1 MKCATILAAAA
12 MTASLAACSTT
23 PSETAQSGMAGQNTT
38 ENMAPATDQAS
49 KPGNAGNGLGYGMG
63 PADADRV
70 FDFLDTNHDGFVDR
84 SEFTVNGD
92 SGQRFP
98 GCDMDGDGKLTRM
111 ELERCAA
118 QPATDSQ

>member
-1 MKCATILAAAA
+1 MKCATIFTAAA
-12 MTASLAACSTT
+12 MAASLAACSTT
-23 PSETAQSGMAGQNTT
+23 PSSPQNGMAGQNTT
-38 ENMAPATDQAS
+38 ESMAPADNQAS
-49 KPGNAGNGLGYGMG
+49 KPGNSGNGLGYGMT

-98 GCDMDGDGKLTRM
+98 GCDVDGDGKLTRM

-118 QPATDSQ
+118 QPATNSQ

>member
-1 MKCATILAAAA
+1 MKCATILAAVT
-12 MTASLAACSTT
+12 MTASLAACSTN
-23 PSETAQSGMAGQNTT
+23 PASSPQNGMAGQNTT
-38 ENMAPATDQAS
+38 ESMAPANDQAS
-49 KPGNAGNGLGYGMG
+49 KPGNSGNGLGYGMT

-84 SEFTVNGD
+84 SEFMVNGD

-98 GCDMDGDGKLTRM
+98 GCDVDGDGKLTRM

-118 QPATDSQ
+118 QPATNSQ